1 MATAKSNFNTGDR
14 STINPMNNVVGP
26 APARVLIVDDE
37 ETQRNGLASMITSWG
52 FSAETA
58 TDGQDALEKLN
69 NGQVQVL
76 LTDLMM
82 PRMDGFELLKRLGSQ
97 GNVPPAIV
105 LTAFGNI
112 ETAIA
117 TIHDLG
123 AFWFLEK
130 PIQPAALRILLERAA
145 SQSRL
150 AEETERLQ
158 RQLQY
163 QGVLVDLVGASAA
176 MQQVFSLIR
185 QVAPSK
191 AAVLVTGESGT
202 GKELVA
208 RAIHH
213 LSPRRGG
220 AFVAINCAAMPETLM
235 ESELFGHEKGAFT
248 GAVERRAGCFEL
260 AQHGTL
266 LLDELAEMPVGT
278 QAKLLRVLEDSR
290 VRRLGGKNEIVVDVR
305 VIAST
310 NKNVDDALR
319 KGELREDLY
328 YRLNVFQLNLPPLRQ
343 REGDIPLLVEA
354 LIRDLNRKHGCKVT
368 DASKETL
375 DLLIRHTWP
384 GNVRELRNVLERA
397 VIIAGE
403 GPITPAH
410 LPPFGNVFGTRP
422 AADFKEVDAVRLP
435 VGTTVNEAEK
445 ALIQLTLQHTKNNKT
460 RAAEILGIS
469 LKTLFNK
476 LKEYGAAEE
485 ASPSPITTS

>member
-1 MATAKSNFNTGDR
+1 MVS
-14 STINPMNNVVGP
+14 
-26 APARVLIVDDE
+26 
-37 ETQRNGLASMITSWG
+37 SWG

-58 TDGQDALEKLN
+58 ADGQEALDKLN
-69 NGQVQVL
+69 SNQPHVL
-76 LTDLMM
+76 VTDLMM
-82 PRMDGFELLKRLGSQ
+82 PRMDGFELLKRLGAQ
-97 GNVPPAIV
+97 GSMPPTIV

-112 ETAIA
+112 ETAVQ
-117 TIHDLG
+117 TMHDLG

-130 PIQPAALRILLERAA
+130 PIQPSALRVLLERAA
-145 SQSRL
+145 SQSHL

-158 RQLQY
+158 RQLSY
-163 QGVLVDLVGASAA
+163 AGVLVDLVGGSPQ

-185 QVAPSK
+185 QVAPSR
-191 AAVLVTGESGT
+191 AAVLVAGESGT

-220 AFVAINCAAMPETLM
+220 PFVAINCAAMPETLM

-266 LLDELAEMPVGT
+266 LLDELAEMPVAT

-290 VRRLGGKNEIVVDVR
+290 VRRLAGKNEIAVDVR
-305 VIAST
+305 IVAST
-310 NKNVDDALR
+310 NRRLEDALA

-328 YRLNVFQLNLPPLRQ
+328 YRLNVFRIDLPPLRE
-343 REGDIPLLVEA
+343 REGDIPLLTESLIGVLNKKHQCRVTEA
-354 LIRDLNRKHGCKVT
+354 TSEV
-368 DASKETL
+368 L
-375 DLLIRHTWP
+375 DVLRRHAWP

-410 LPPFGNVFGTRP
+410 LPHDFGAPTGTRTVAP
-422 AADFKEVDAVRLP
+422 VNEPDNVRLP
-435 VGTTVNEAEK
+435 VGTTVSEAEK
-445 ALIQLTLQHTKNNKT
+445 LLIQLTLRHTKNNKT

-476 LKEYGAAEE
+476 LKEYGAAASGEQAAE
-485 ASPSPITTS
+485 A

>member
-1 MATAKSNFNTGDR
+1 MNR
-14 STINPMNNVVGP
+14 MNNVVGP

-37 ETQRNGLASMITSWG
+37 ETQRNGLSSMITSWG
-52 FSAETA
+52 FAAETA

-69 NGQVQVL
+69 NGTVQVL

-82 PRMDGFELLKRLGSQ
+82 PRMDGFELLKRLSTQ

-176 MQQVFSLIR
+176 MQQVFSLVR

-248 GAVERRAGCFEL
+248 GAIERRAGCFEL

-305 VIAST
+305 VIAAT
-310 NKNVDDALR
+310 NKTVEEALR

-328 YRLNVFQLNLPPLRQ
+328 YRLNVFQINLPPLRQ

-368 DASKETL
+368 DASKEVL
-375 DLLIRHTWP
+375 EMLQRHSWP

-410 LPPFGNVFGTRP
+410 LPYFGSSAGNRP
-422 AADFKEVDAVRLP
+422 AADFKEIDAVRLP
-435 VGTTVNEAEK
+435 VGTTVSEAEK

-485 ASPSPITTS
+485 AAISPIATN

>member
-1 MATAKSNFNTGDR
+1 MSAMGSN
-14 STINPMNNVVGP
+14 VAAGP
-26 APARVLIVDDE
+26 ATRVLIVDDE
-37 ETQRNGLASMITSWG
+37 EYQRAGLASMVSSWG
-52 FSAETA
+52 FAVETA
-58 TDGQDALEKLN
+58 ADGQEALDKLAA
-69 NGQVQVL
+69 GMIHVL
-76 LTDLMM
+76 VTDLMM
-82 PRMDGFELLKRLGSQ
+82 PRMDGFELLKRMTSQ
-97 GNVPPAIV
+97 GSYPPAIV

-112 ETAIA
+112 ETAVQ
-117 TIHDLG
+117 TMHDLG

-130 PIQPAALRILLERAA
+130 PIQPSALRLLLERAA

-158 RQLQY
+158 RQLTY
-163 QGVLVDLVGASAA
+163 QGVLVDLVGSSPQ

-191 AAVLVTGESGT
+191 AAVLIAGESGT

-220 AFVAINCAAMPETLM
+220 PFVAINCAAMPETLM

-290 VRRLGGKNEIVVDVR
+290 VRRLGGKTEISVDVR
-305 VIAST
+305 IIAST
-310 NKNVDDALR
+310 NKNLEDALS
-319 KGELREDLY
+319 KGELREDLF
-328 YRLNVFQLNLPPLRQ
+328 YRLNVFRIDLPPLRG
-343 REGDIPLLVEA
+343 REDDIPLLVSS
-354 LIRDLNRKHGCKVT
+354 LIGLLNKKHGCRVT
-368 DASKETL
+368 EAEPDVIEAL
-375 DLLIRHTWP
+375 MRHNWP

-403 GPITPAH
+403 GSITTHH
-410 LPPFGNVFGTRP
+410 LPHDFGVP
-422 AADFKEVDAVRLP
+422 AGARVPVVVNEPDNVRLP
-435 VGTTVNEAEK
+435 VGTTVGEAEK
-445 ALIQLTLQHTKNNKT
+445 ALIMLTLKHTKNNKT

-476 LKEYGAAEE
+476 LKEYGAQE
-485 ASPSPITTS
+485 AAVEA

>member
-1 MATAKSNFNTGDR
+1 MGQSSTMTAMGSN
-14 STINPMNNVVGP
+14 VAAGP
-26 APARVLIVDDE
+26 ATRVLIVDDE
-37 ETQRNGLASMITSWG
+37 EYQRAGLASMVSSWG
-52 FSAETA
+52 FSVETA
-58 TDGQDALEKLN
+58 SDGHEALDKLGSN
-69 NGQVQVL
+69 LFHVL
-76 LTDLMM
+76 VTDLMM

-97 GNVPPAIV
+97 GSMPPAIV

-112 ETAIA
+112 ETAVQ
-117 TIHDLG
+117 TMHDLG

-130 PIQPAALRILLERAA
+130 PIQPSALRLLLERAA

-150 AEETERLQ
+150 AEEAERLQ
-158 RQLQY
+158 RQLSY
-163 QGVLVDLVGASAA
+163 QGVLVDMVGGSPQ

-191 AAVLVTGESGT
+191 AAILITGESGT

-208 RAIHH
+208 RAVHH

-220 AFVAINCAAMPETLM
+220 PFVAINCAAMPETLM

-290 VRRLGGKNEIVVDVR
+290 VRRLGGKNEIAVDVR
-305 VIAST
+305 ILAST
-310 NKNVDDALR
+310 NRNVEEALQ
-319 KGELREDLY
+319 KGDLREDLY
-328 YRLNVFQLNLPPLRQ
+328 YRLNVFRLDLPPLRE
-343 REGDIPLLVEA
+343 RDGDVPLLVGSLIANLNNKHSCRVTEA
-354 LIRDLNRKHGCKVT
+354 QPEVV
-368 DASKETL
+368 DAL
-375 DLLIRHTWP
+375 MRHSWP

-403 GPITPAH
+403 GPLTLAH
-410 LPPFGNVFGTRP
+410 LPRDFGAPAGSRP
-422 AADFKEVDAVRLP
+422 AAPVNEADGTRLT
-435 VGTTVNEAEK
+435 VGTTVSEAEK
-445 ALIQLTLQHTKNNKT
+445 MLIQLTLRHTKNNKT

-476 LKEYGAAEE
+476 LKEYGAAAAEHAAE
-485 ASPSPITTS
+485 S